1 MNHQDVSRKIAF
13 FNIDE
18 QDTARFAE
26 VGKQIKRHAPAALE
40 RLYRQIAATPETA
53 GFFSSRGLMDH
64 AKAKQMEHWAEMFS
78 RRVDAHTFESGAK
91 IGHVHSRIGL
101 EPQWYIGAYAA
112 VLDEVVI
119 AMSGALGK
127 RHARLIG
134 TLIKMAMLDMDI
146 ALSTYFEA
154 AEKKARALVTETLG
168 VALRRMA
175 EGDFATPLE
184 ALGPGYE
191 EVHRD
196 FEEMR
201 HKVGDALMQ
210 TGAASD
216 AVDVGARDIRQA
228 SADLSRRTEQQAASL
243 EQANAAT
250 ANLSESVARTAKDAA
265 HMHDSIAQAHTEAQA
280 GGAVVE
286 DAVSAMKDIRDS
298 AQEIGQIIALIDGIA
313 FQTNL
318 LALNAGV
325 EAARAGEAGRG
336 FAVVANEV
344 RALAQRSADAALDIK
359 KLISE
364 SASQVE
370 RGVELVGQTGD
381 TFTRIVAKVGEVAQL
396 ASTIASAAS
405 EQATNITEVRETVR
419 ELDRMT
425 QQNAAMVEEAS
436 AASNSLAGQ
445 ADRMASLV
453 SFFKLEHGGK
463 VNALKRAA

>member
-1 MNHQDVSRKIAF
+1 MEQGQVNRKVAF
-13 FNIDE
+13 FNIGE
-18 QDTARFAE
+18 ADTARFAE
-26 VGKQIKRHAPAALE
+26 VGRQIKRHAPAALE
-40 RLYRQIAATPETA
+40 RLYRQIDATPETA
-53 GFFSSRGLMDH
+53 GFFAARGLMEH
-64 AKAKQMEHWAEMFS
+64 AKTKQMEHWAEMFS
-78 RRVDAHTFESGAK
+78 RRIDAHTIESGAK

-112 VLDEVVI
+112 VLDEVVV
-119 AMSGALGK
+119 AMAGPLGK
-127 RHARLIG
+127 RHARMIG

-168 VALRRMA
+168 TALRRMA

-184 ALGPGYE
+184 ALGTGYE
-191 EVHRD
+191 DVHRD

-201 HKVGDALMQ
+201 RKVGEALLQ
-210 TGAASD
+210 TGAASE

-228 SADLSRRTEQQAASL
+228 SLDLSRRTEQQAASL
-243 EQANAAT
+243 EQASAAT
-250 ANLSESVARTAKDAA
+250 AQLADSVSQTAKDAV
-265 HMHDSIAQAHTEAQA
+265 HMHDSIEQAHVEARD

-286 DAVSAMKDIRDS
+286 DAVSAMRDIRDS
-298 AQEIGQIIALIDGIA
+298 AQQIGQIIALIDGIA

-336 FAVVANEV
+336 FAGVANEV

-370 RGVELVGQTGD
+370 RGVSLVGQTGD
-381 TFTRIVAKVGEVAQL
+381 TFGRIVSKVGEVASL
-396 ASTIASAAS
+396 ASTIATAAS
-405 EQATNITEVRETVR
+405 EQATNISEVRETVR

-425 QQNAAMVEEAS
+425 QQNAAMVEESS
-436 AASNSLAGQ
+436 AASRSLANQ

-453 SFFKLEHGGK
+453 GFFKLEGSGQS
-463 VNALKRAA
+463 VTLRRAA